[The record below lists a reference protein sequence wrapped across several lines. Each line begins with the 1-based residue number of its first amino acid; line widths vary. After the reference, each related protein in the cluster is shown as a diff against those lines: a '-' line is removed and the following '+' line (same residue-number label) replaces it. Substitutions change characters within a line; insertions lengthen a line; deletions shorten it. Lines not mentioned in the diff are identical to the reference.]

1 MKSRAPKQ
9 KGSLLV
15 EILIALAL
23 FAGVALIIGQSLS
36 AGFVAESD
44 THTREAARRIA
55 EGEVSRLRSASDTSW
70 NSLSGLTEG
79 VNYSINSSGVIA
91 SGTAVSVVDG
101 LTFNYG
107 FTVRRAPRDIGG
119 QYGDTLLP
127 TSNASGTV
135 ALDRGSLLA
144 RVTVTAGIL
153 SPIVIDTL
161 LSRWRNVVCGQS
173 DWSATTTLSVRDCAS
188 EVAGASAKTN
198 IQTGP
203 TLQLC
208 NGCK

>member
-1 MKSRAPKQ
+1 MKNRALKQ

-36 AGFVAESD
+36 TGFIAESD
-44 THTREAARRIA
+44 THMREAARRIA
-55 EGEVSRLRSASDTSW
+55 EEEVSRLRSISDTSW
-70 NSLSGLTEG
+70 SSLAGLPEG
-79 VNYSINSSGVIA
+79 INYSINSSGVIA
-91 SGTAVSVVDG
+91 SGTAVSIVDG

-107 FTVRRAPRDIGG
+107 FTVRRAPRDISG

-127 TSNASGTV
+127 TSNASGT

-144 RVTVTAGIL
+144 RVTVTAGLL
-153 SPIVIDTL
+153 SPIVVDTL

-173 DWSATTTLSVRDCAS
+173 DWSATATVSVRDCAS

-208 NGCK
+208 NGCH